1 MISFI
6 LAVLAGLC
14 IVGADQYTKFY
25 IASNYVLGESHDF
38 LKGFIDITYI
48 ENGGAA
54 WGMLSGYT
62 WLLLSITVIVMLV
75 CIALLFRYGSKNK
88 LMFWAIVLVLSGG
101 IGNMI
106 DRIFRGG
113 KVTDFLHFSF
123 YPQFPVFNVAD
134 CAVTCG
140 AIMLVVY
147 FIVDIIAD
155 DRKKRRGSTEQVEQ
169 NENI

>member
-1 MISFI
+1 MISYI
-6 LAVLAGLC
+6 LAAVVGLC
-14 IVGADQYTKFY
+14 VVGADQYTKYF
-25 IASNYVLGESHDF
+25 IASNYTIGETHDF

-48 ENGGAA
+48 RNGGAA

-62 WLLLSITVIVMLV
+62 WLLISITVVVMLV

-88 LMFWAIVLVLSGG
+88 FMFWAIVLVLSGG

-106 DRIFRGG
+106 DRIFRNGG
-113 KVTDFLHFSF
+113 VVDFLHFVF

-140 AIMLVVY
+140 AVMFVIY
-147 FIVDIIAD
+147 FVADMISD
-155 DRKKRRGSTEQVEQ
+155 DRKRRNAASQEANGDGNV
-169 NENI
+169 